1 MTYHVDPLRR
11 TAKTYIIMYNACIA
25 SLFMR
30 HNKPIVL
37 RPPRCHCCG
46 HCFSSFTIV
55 VRGQSDGKSVGI
67 NIGGDG
73 GSDGV
78 IWECFMVVVSAVMV
92 EMVESDKKLTITF
105 NFVY

>member
-1 MTYHVDPLRR
+1 M
-11 TAKTYIIMYNACIA
+11 
-25 SLFMR
+25 
-30 HNKPIVL
+30 
-37 RPPRCHCCG
+37 
-46 HCFSSFTIV
+46 V

-73 GSDGV
+73 GNDGV

-92 EMVESDKKLTITF
+92 EMVESDIPSIRTLKISRTLPALLLNFAHKKLTITF